1 MKECKILYK
10 NFEENFSTHP
20 VYLFQAKFPPTPFI
34 PSTPFIH
41 FEQNF
46 HPPRL
51 FEPPRLF
58 RTREYSA
65 CGPITKSKERIYQ
78 FKETGNSRYIYQ
90 NDLDK
95 ACFQHDMPFGDF
107 KNEIISSKQLA
118 EELHEPIITKFEK
131 RKVHSS
137 VTDNISGPNLAD
149 MQLKNK
155 FNKGFRFLLCVL
167 DIYSKYAWIIS
178 LKR

>member
-1 MKECKILYK
+1 
-10 NFEENFSTHP
+10 
-20 VYLFQAKFPPTPFI
+20 
-34 PSTPFIH
+34 
-41 FEQNF
+41 
-46 HPPRL
+46 
-51 FEPPRLF
+51 
-58 RTREYSA
+58 
-65 CGPITKSKERIYQ
+65 
-78 FKETGNSRYIYQ
+78 
-90 NDLDK
+90 
-95 ACFQHDMPFGDF
+95 MPYGDF